1 MTHWEDQAIRWG
13 VQLTHFLLI
22 LSVVS
27 VGIGTALVFRELGM
41 LIGLV
46 LSIPIGKMLAAFWAS
61 IAVAVELTLRFPLK
75 SALLALLAAGV
86 TALVSSNLSD
96 PWGFEYT
103 LMLFLLVW
111 SVVLWIWGFRKG
123 GREFTEFGAGEGFL
137 SFWVGFIPAL
147 LLQWLHADPG
157 VTWGASLGIGILYA
171 LFRVPQVYRAFRPW
185 LR

>member
-1 MTHWEDQAIRWG
+1 
-13 VQLTHFLLI
+13 
-22 LSVVS
+22 
-27 VGIGTALVFRELGM
+27 M

-103 LMLFLLVW
+103 LKLFLLARLVR
-111 SVVLWIWGFRKG
+111 GFM
-123 GREFTEFGAGEGFL
+123 
-137 SFWVGFIPAL
+137 
-147 LLQWLHADPG
+147 D
-157 VTWGASLGIGILYA
+157 LG
-171 LFRVPQVYRAFRPW
+171 VPQGR
-185 LR
+185 